1 MKGMELFKLFGTI
14 AINNDEANRK
24 IDETTGRAE
33 ASESKMSAAFKRVGA
48 AVAAGFAVDKI
59 VGFGKSAIETAAS
72 FEDSMLKVQS
82 LSGATQEEYQKLSKA
97 ALDYGSTTA
106 WTAKD
111 VADAMGY
118 MALAGFDTNEI
129 LESTSGMLSL
139 ASASGEDLATV
150 TDILTDSMTGF
161 GDSAQDASRYA
172 DVLATVQAKSNTTVG
187 LLGEAF
193 KYVAPLAGAYGY
205 KLEDVSTAL
214 GLMANAGVKG
224 SMAGTSLSGVITRLA
239 TDAGASSTKL
249 GALGTLTQV
258 CGVEFYNADG
268 SARALSDVLIDLCD
282 ATKDYTAEQKADIA
296 TKIAGQEAQKGLLA
310 ILNQGSGA
318 YKDLEQQLKN
328 CSGAATD
335 MAANMES
342 GLGGSIRSLQSAWEG
357 FKIKIGEKLEPGIS
371 AGLRSL
377 ADFITSTA
385 IPALETVCNGISSVV
400 EWMKKHE
407 TAIKAVAN
415 VLGVATAA
423 MVGFKAGAMIQGV
436 VNSFQQAKLA
446 IALYTMSTE
455 GATVAQGVLNGTL
468 TVGETVVALLTGQ
481 MTVAQVAQ
489 IGMTRAQAALNA
501 VMTAN
506 PIGIVIAAIAA
517 LIAVGVL
524 LYKNWDTIKEKLSAL
539 WGHIKDV
546 WESIRSAI
554 AEKVDAIK
562 EKVSA
567 VFSAVADVVGN
578 VFETIKNAI
587 SVALQTIGQIIS
599 AAVQIILLPWTFIWE
614 NCKDTVFKIVEVV
627 RKKFDEF
634 KEKIAEIMTS
644 LLNKLKEIWNSIK
657 SAISKPVEAIVKTVT
672 EKFNKLKTAVS
683 QKFQAIKSTIE
694 EKVNAAKKVVTT
706 VFGAIKSVIEER
718 INAVKKVVT
727 IVFTAIKSVIEKQVN
742 AAKTVISKVF
752 SSIKDVISKPLE
764 AAKNTVSKI
773 FDSIKSAI
781 SKKLDAAKNVV
792 KSAIDKIKGFFNFH
806 WSLPKLKLPHF
817 DITGKFSLSPPSVPK
832 FSIKWYKQGGI
843 MMEPTAFGLDPKSNK
858 LLAGGE
864 AGPEA
869 IAPID
874 RLQEYVSLAV
884 QKENAGLLSALEAI
898 LSTLLSMDSSL
909 YDTLKRATKDGM
921 NGAKLSVNNREFAR
935 MVKGV
940 T

>member
-59 VGFGKSAIETAAS
+59 VNFGKSAIETAAS
-72 FEDSMLKVQS
+72 FEDGMLKVQS
-82 LSGATQEEYQKLSKA
+82 LSGATQEEYEKLSKA

-161 GDSAQDASRYA
+161 GDSAKDAERYA
-172 DVLATVQAKSNTTVG
+172 DVLATTQAKSNTTVG
-187 LLGEAF
+187 DLGEAF
-193 KYVAPLAGAYGY
+193 KYVSSLAGTYSY
-205 KLEDVSTAL
+205 SLEDVSAAL
-214 GLMANAGVKG
+214 GTMANAGVKG
-224 SMAGTSLSGVITRLA
+224 SMAGTALSSIITRLGTNTSGA
-239 TDAGASSTKL
+239 RDAIE
-249 GALGTLTQV
+249 ALGV
-258 CGVEFYNADG
+258 SFYNQDG
-268 SARALSDVLIDLCD
+268 TARALGDVIKDLCD
-282 ATKDYTAEQKADIA
+282 ATQGMDVAQKAELA
-296 TKIAGQEAQKGLLA
+296 STIAGAEAQKGLLA

-318 YKDLEQQLKN
+318 YTDLQNQLYN
-328 CSGAATD
+328 CSGAAKD
-335 MAANMES
+335 MADNMES

-423 MVGFKAGAMIQGV
+423 MVAFKAGAMIQGV
-436 VNSFQQAKLA
+436 VNSFQQAQVA

-468 TVGETVVALLTGQ
+468 TIGETVVALLTGQ

-539 WGHIKDV
+539 WGHIKDI

-562 EKVSA
+562 EKVSG
-567 VFSAVADVVGN
+567 VFGAVADVVGN

-614 NCKDTVFKIVEVV
+614 NCKDTVFKVVEVV